1 MEEIKRDYILREQN
15 DDVYEYWVYVDWE
28 LQIVVPWWKKE
39 LAEEYLDILT
49 EARDNGNLEKAVENL
64 YNKWF

>member
-39 LAEEYLDILT
+39 LAEEYLAILT
-49 EARDNGNLEKAVENL
+49 EARDNGELEKAVANL
-64 YNKWF
+64 YDKWF

>member
-1 MEEIKRDYILREQN
+1 MEEIKRDYILREVN

-39 LAEEYLDILT
+39 LAEEYLAILT
-49 EARDNGNLEKAVENL
+49 EARDNGELEKAVENL
-64 YNKWF
+64 YNNWF

>member
-39 LAEEYLDILT
+39 LAEEYLAILT
-49 EARDNGNLEKAVENL
+49 EARDIGELEKAVENL
-64 YNKWF
+64 YDKWF